1 MKKISVRSSLMLPH
15 RTVLGETKGQKSKT
29 GTDRGR
35 PTERSGRSEKSRH
48 KDRQMWSGRE
58 TEIHSQILDRQIDRQ
73 IYSYM
78 EICMYVSNLIIS
90 I

>member
-1 MKKISVRSSLMLPH
+1 MLPH

-35 PTERSGRSEKSRH
+35 PTERSGRSEKSRR

-58 TEIHSQILDRQIDRQ
+58 TEIHSQILDRQI
-73 IYSYM
+73 YSYM